1 MAKSHDAAPDRFAR
15 DVATLDLT
23 EQTVRL
29 ADELRFWPMR
39 QRGQLIYRIECPSQ
53 KRFYNLG
60 YEEYVFV
67 SLLDGKTSIAAACSI
82 VASRLGARAPSMDQ
96 AVSIVRWLLQHRL
109 AGLAFEGVT
118 SMKVDGG
125 QDEPTSMMKRLNPFW
140 MKFPIRRGLVAINR
154 LADAGQSLLSPAAVT
169 IAVITMMV
177 GVLVFL
183 IQRGDLLSSGE
194 QIFHR
199 STWAWWLATWVGL
212 KIIHESAHAIACR
225 RQGGS
230 VDEIGI
236 VFVLLAPL
244 VYVDV
249 TSCWRMSSRRSRIYV
264 AAAGMFA
271 EWSIAAVAMIA
282 WMVLPDAPIARQWL
296 SQVIITAGVSTIV
309 FNANVLMR
317 FDGYFILTDLIEIP
331 NLAAEGSASLARVA
345 KRWLVGES
353 TPPSP
358 FVGWRRWFVPAYGL
372 ACLVWRVMVCV
383 TLAIAASTMFA
394 GAGIAIAAIGLTTWI
409 GQPVHQIC
417 HQWLHLRTEKPAGAV
432 RALVL
437 GSLAI
442 TGLVSG
448 VFLVPVPT
456 SIRSYASVD
465 YQPETL
471 VRSRCDGMISQI
483 HVRDGDVVAA
493 GDALIELT
501 NPELVAEHRQLKIK
515 RQQNTIRLRSAIES
529 RDDAMRLVLQ
539 QRAQMLDEQMA
550 SVQTKVDALKIFAAK
565 SGTIIARALETKQG
579 TFVRE
584 GDPIVTIAEPTD
596 KEVIAW
602 VTQQDLDGAAELV
615 DLPVRVTTKD
625 GTMIEATLQRIE
637 PRASDRLDHPSLAA
651 THGGPLAIRMEQEN
665 ADALTLIDPH
675 FRARIALDTNAAER
689 LPAGSLLKADLGY
702 QRLTIAQRIELKVAE
717 LMNAKR

>member
-1 MAKSHDAAPDRFAR
+1 MTKYENASPNRFVR
-15 DVATLDLT
+15 DVGTLDLS

-39 QRGQLIYRIECPSQ
+39 QRGELIYRVECPSQ

-67 SLLDGKTSIAAACSI
+67 SLLDGHTSIAAACSI
-82 VASRLGARAPSMDQ
+82 AASRLGARAPSMDQ

-109 AGLAFEGVT
+109 AALAFQGNASASVDEGPHEAA
-118 SMKVDGG
+118 SII
-125 QDEPTSMMKRLNPFW
+125 QRLNPFW
-140 MKFPIRRGLVAINR
+140 IKFPIRRGVVAINR
-154 LADAGQSLLSPAAVT
+154 FAEATQSLLSPPAV
-169 IAVITMMV
+169 IVSVITMLA
-177 GVLVFL
+177 GITVFL
-183 IQRGDLLSSGE
+183 LHRGDLFTSGE

-199 STWAWWLATWVGL
+199 STWAWWLATWVAL
-212 KIIHESAHAIACR
+212 KIIHEAAHAIACR

-230 VDEIGI
+230 VDEIGV

-271 EWSIAAVAMIA
+271 EWFVAAVAMIA
-282 WMVLPDAPIARQWL
+282 WVSLPDAPITRQWL

-331 NLAAEGSASLARVA
+331 NLAAEGSASLSRVA
-345 KRWLVGES
+345 KRWLVGDS

-372 ACLVWRVMVCV
+372 GCLVWRVVVCV

-394 GAGIAIAAIGLTTWI
+394 GAGVAIAALGLAMWI
-409 GQPVHQIC
+409 GQPLHRIC
-417 HQWLHLRTEKPAGAV
+417 HKWLHLRPENPAGAI
-432 RALVL
+432 RSLVL
-437 GSLAI
+437 GSLAVA
-442 TGLVSG
+442 GLLASI
-448 VFLVPVPT
+448 FIFPVPT

-465 YQPETL
+465 YRPETL
-471 VRSRCDGMISQI
+471 VRSRCDGMVSKI
-483 HVRDGDVVAA
+483 HIRDGDVVAA
-493 GDALIELT
+493 GDILIELT
-501 NPELVAEHRQLKIK
+501 NLDLVAEHRQLEIK
-515 RQQNTIRLRSAIES
+515 REQNTIRLRSAIES

-539 QRAQMLDEQMA
+539 QREQTLDEQMA
-550 SVQTKVDALKIFAAK
+550 SVQTKVDALTILAAK
-565 SGTIIARALETKQG
+565 SGTVIARDLETKLG
-579 TFVRE
+579 TFVRQ
-584 GDPIVTIAEPTD
+584 GDPIVTIAQPTD

-602 VTQQDLDGAAELV
+602 VTQGDVDGAAEFV
-615 DLPVRVTTKD
+615 DQPVRVTAKD
-625 GTMIEATLQRIE
+625 GTLIEATLQRIE

-651 THGGPLAIRMEQEN
+651 IHGGPLAIRMDDEN
-665 ADALTLIDPH
+665 TETLTLIDPH
-675 FRARIALDTNAAER
+675 FRARIALDSIAAER

-702 QRLTIAQRIELKVAE
+702 QRLTIAQRIEIKISD
-717 LMNAKR
+717 LMHAKQ

>member
-1 MAKSHDAAPDRFAR
+1 MAKHSDAPPDRRAR
-15 DVATLDLT
+15 DVGTLDLT

-39 QRGQLIYRIECPSQ
+39 QRGQLIYRVECPSQ

-96 AVSIVRWLLQHRL
+96 AVSIARWLLQHRL
-109 AGLAFEGVT
+109 ADLAFQNAA
-118 SMKVDGG
+118 SASVDSG
-125 QDEPTSMMKRLNPFW
+125 QNEPSSIIQRLNPFW

-154 LADAGQSLLSPAAVT
+154 LATAAQSLLSPPAVM
-169 IAVITMMV
+169 IAVITMLV
-177 GVLVFL
+177 GASVFL
-183 IQRGDLLSSGE
+183 FQRGDLFSSGE

-212 KIIHESAHAIACR
+212 KILHEAAHAIACR

-230 VDEIGI
+230 VDEIGV

-271 EWSIAAVAMIA
+271 EWFVAAVAMIA
-282 WMVLPDAPIARQWL
+282 WMLSSDAPTARQWL
-296 SQVIITAGVSTIV
+296 SQVILTAGVSTIV

-331 NLAAEGSASLARVA
+331 NLAAEASTSLSRVA
-345 KRWLVGES
+345 KRWLVGDS

-358 FVGWRRWFVPAYGL
+358 FVGWRRWFVPAYGFGCL
-372 ACLVWRVMVCV
+372 AWRVVVCI

-394 GAGIAIAAIGLTTWI
+394 GAGTVIAAIGLATWI
-409 GQPVHQIC
+409 GQPLHRIC
-417 HQWLHLRTEKPAGAV
+417 HQWLHLRTENPAGAV
-432 RALVL
+432 RAFVL

-442 TGLVSG
+442 AGLVASI
-448 VFLVPVPT
+448 FLVPVPT

-465 YQPETL
+465 YRPETL
-471 VRSRCDGMISQI
+471 VRSRCDGMISKI

-493 GDALIELT
+493 GDVLIELT
-501 NPELVAEHRQLKIK
+501 NPDLVAEHRQLEIK
-515 RQQNTIRLRSAIES
+515 RDQNTIRLRSAIES

-539 QRAQMLDEQMA
+539 QRAQTLGEQMA
-550 SVQTKVDALKIFAAK
+550 NVQTKVDALKIVAVK
-565 SGTIIARALETKQG
+565 SGTVIARDLETKRG
-579 TFVRE
+579 TFMRE
-584 GDPIVTIAEPTD
+584 GDPVVTIAQPTD

-602 VTQQDLDGAAELV
+602 VTQGDLDGAAELV
-615 DLPVRVTTKD
+615 DQPVRVTAKD
-625 GTMIEATLQRIE
+625 GTLIQATLQRIE

-651 THGGPLAIRMEQEN
+651 VHGGPLAIRLDEEN
-665 ADALTLIDPH
+665 TDTLTLIDPH
-675 FRARIALDTNAAER
+675 FRARIALEPTAAER
-689 LPAGSLLKADLGY
+689 LPAGSLLKAQLGY
-702 QRLTIAQRIELKVAE
+702 QRLTIAQRIEVKISDLIH
-717 LMNAKR
+717 AKQ